1 MIAWE
6 DLILKVFGKSN
17 KFLSIE
23 DICIELRNT
32 PYVLGRMNKK
42 TVLNVL
48 KENCSDS
55 ELWKGK
61 QDLFKYIEIEKEMFW
76 SRRRLK
82 DYENNHLKF
91 NIYHSDTPEGSM
103 KRHFHKLR
111 ERNKYIVQ
119 DKIKSVMDEFGRLD
133 CEVCNFNFE
142 EFYGKNGH
150 LFIECHHKVP
160 LSTLK
165 PSTVT
170 RLEDLAI
177 VCSNCH
183 RMLHRKPYPSVK
195 KLKKQTMNL

>member
-1 MIAWE
+1 MVIWG
-6 DLILKVFGKSN
+6 DLVLKVFGRSK

-23 DICIELRNT
+23 EICKELSST
-32 PYVLGRMNKK
+32 PYVLGKMNKK
-42 TVLNVL
+42 VVLSVLND
-48 KENCSDS
+48 NCSDS

-61 QDLFKYIEIEKEMFW
+61 QDLFQRVEVDEEKFW
-76 SRRRLK
+76 RRRRLK
-82 DYENNHLKF
+82 EYENNSLNF
-91 NIYHSDTPEGSM
+91 NIHRSNNLEGSM
-103 KRHFHKLR
+103 KRYFHKIR

-119 DKIKSVMDEFGRLD
+119 DKIKSVINELGRLD

-142 EFYGKNGH
+142 DFYGKNGH
-150 LFIECHHKVP
+150 LFIECHHKIP

-195 KLKKQTMNL
+195 KLKKQILNL

>member
-6 DLILKVFGKSN
+6 GLILKVFGRSS

-61 QDLFKYIEIEKEMFW
+61 QDLFKCIEIDKEMFW

-91 NIYHSDTPEGSM
+91 
-103 KRHFHKLR
+103 
-111 ERNKYIVQ
+111 
-119 DKIKSVMDEFGRLD
+119 KI
-133 CEVCNFNFE
+133 
-142 EFYGKNGH
+142 
-150 LFIECHHKVP
+150 
-160 LSTLK
+160 
-165 PSTVT
+165 
-170 RLEDLAI
+170 
-177 VCSNCH
+177 
-183 RMLHRKPYPSVK
+183 
-195 KLKKQTMNL
+195 